1 MTITLTIT
9 HHQGEALHR
18 VFGSC
23 LSMADKSRRV
33 AEALDITPMDVV
45 RVTSVLSMIPRLTKI
60 PKHGNDL
67 PPLPRLVPT
76 QHQAPG
82 ANNPTPS
89 HADPSAAHGDR

>member
-18 VFGSC
+18 VFASC
-23 LSMADKSRRV
+23 LTMADQSTRI
-33 AEALDITPMDVV
+33 ADILDINQNDII

-60 PKHGNDL
+60 QDGNDL

-76 QHQAPG
+76 QCQAPG

-89 HADPSAAHGDR
+89 HADPSAAHGNN

>member
-1 MTITLTIT
+1 MTLTITIT

-33 AEALDITPMDVV
+33 AEALDITPMDVI

-60 PKHGNDL
+60 PKNGNDL
-67 PPLPRLVPT
+67 PTLPSLVPT
-76 QHQAPG
+76 QHQVSG
-82 ANNPTPS
+82 ANNSTPS
-89 HADPSAAHGDR
+89 HADPSAAHGNT